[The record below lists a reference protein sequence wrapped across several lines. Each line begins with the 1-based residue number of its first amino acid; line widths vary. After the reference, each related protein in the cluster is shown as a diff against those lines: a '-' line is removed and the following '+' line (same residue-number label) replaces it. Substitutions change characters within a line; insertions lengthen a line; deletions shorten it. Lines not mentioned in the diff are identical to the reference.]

1 MKRAVWIVLDS
12 AGIGALPDAAAYGDE
27 GSNTFVNIKK
37 AVPSLFLPHMI
48 ALGLG
53 NIQGKEI
60 SLLGQT
66 TPPLG
71 AFGKM
76 AEASPAKDTTP
87 GHWEMAGV
95 ITKTPFPTFTDT
107 GFPPEVMH
115 RLEEETGLG
124 FLGNIAASGTEII
137 QRLGDEHLK
146 TGYPIVYTSAD
157 SVFQIA
163 AHESL
168 FPPEK
173 LYALCET
180 ARNILTGP
188 YGVARVI
195 ARPFTGTY
203 GNYVRTKNR
212 RDFSLPPTGV
222 TVLDLCADA
231 GLTVASVGK
240 IEDIFAQRGITRRD
254 HATNNSQAIE
264 GTLRFL
270 QEDFPGLI
278 FTNLVD
284 FDMVYGHRNDPVGY
298 ARALEAFDAALP
310 NIMAAMKKEDVLF
323 LTADHGCD
331 PTTASTDHSREYVP
345 LLIYGNEIRSN
356 VDLGIRSTFADLGK
370 TICEGLGLK
379 NSLPGESFWK
389 DITNV

>member
-1 MKRAVWIVLDS
+1 MKRAFWIVLDS

-60 SLLGQT
+60 SLLGHT
-66 TPPLG
+66 NTPLG

-76 AEASPAKDTTP
+76 AEASQGKDTTT

-231 GLTVASVGK
+231 GLTVASV
-240 IEDIFAQRGITRRD
+240 EDIFAQRGITRRD

>member
-1 MKRAVWIVLDS
+1 MKKRVFWLVMDS
-12 AGIGALPDAAAYGDE
+12 VGTGEMPDAARYGDE
-27 GSNTFVNIKK
+27 GSNTLRSVSRSPFFQI
-37 AVPSLFLPHMI
+37 PYLLR
-48 ALGLG
+48 LGLA
-53 NIQGKEI
+53 NIDQCGWGQPAADPQACFGR
-60 SLLGQT
+60 LG
-66 TPPLG
+66 
-71 AFGKM
+71 
-76 AEASPAKDTTP
+76 ECSPGKDTTT